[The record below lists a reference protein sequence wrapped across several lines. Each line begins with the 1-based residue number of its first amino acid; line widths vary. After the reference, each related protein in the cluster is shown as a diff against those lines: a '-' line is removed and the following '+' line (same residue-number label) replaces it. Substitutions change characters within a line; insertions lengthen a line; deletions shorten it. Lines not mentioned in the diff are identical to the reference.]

1 MIISNFYPR
10 LGFSAHLG
18 SVRTYIHWA
27 NSILF
32 CSYHPLGDQA
42 AGIYLLLRVE
52 WVWLPKPQMFWLAL
66 VCFFKSRW
74 AEMEQKIN
82 FKKHQADN
90 FQLLTSLS
98 KYISH
103 QLKEVKAFLFLFLI
117 TRSIFPTYFFL
128 SELLVGY
135 PISRTVTRLF
145 KVNWFWIQLS
155 PSRSCSWTTKSSICE
170 LLVAA
175 PANY

>member
-1 MIISNFYPR
+1 
-10 LGFSAHLG
+10 
-18 SVRTYIHWA
+18 
-27 NSILF
+27 
-32 CSYHPLGDQA
+32 
-42 AGIYLLLRVE
+42 
-52 WVWLPKPQMFWLAL
+52 
-66 VCFFKSRW
+66 
-74 AEMEQKIN
+74 MEQKIN

-145 KVNWFWIQLS
+145 KVN
-155 PSRSCSWTTKSSICE
+155 
-170 LLVAA
+170 
-175 PANY
+175 